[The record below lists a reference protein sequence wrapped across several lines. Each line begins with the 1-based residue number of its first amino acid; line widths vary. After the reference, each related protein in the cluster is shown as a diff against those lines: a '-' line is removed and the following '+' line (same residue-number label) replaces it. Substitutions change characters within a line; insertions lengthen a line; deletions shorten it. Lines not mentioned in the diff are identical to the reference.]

1 MIFFYKQCD
10 VLNLSC
16 MLESLNGA
24 NSKERDSSVVARFKN
39 YCIYLY
45 VVDFENLDFLCRFSS
60 VGRATDL

>member
-1 MIFFYKQCD
+1 
-10 VLNLSC
+10 

-24 NSKERDSSVVARFKN
+24 NGNERGSSVVARFKN

-45 VVDFENLDFLCRFSS
+45 EVDFENLDFLCRFSS